1 MPWRAS
7 PDRRSHADK
16 TYHRVL
22 KLLRDNPLREFAPG
36 EVARILEPSLTGEPL
51 RHFQT
56 LVGKALR
63 KFLNQGIAEWNGIL
77 RLRRYWI
84 EPKNF
89 VAADERLRLFE
100 AAERG
105 EPELPDNAPAILMQK
120 PQEQSVR
127 NQKQR
132 RW

>member
-22 KLLRDNPLREFAPG
+22 RLLRDNPSREFAPG
-36 EVARILEPSLTGEPL
+36 EVARILEPK
-51 RHFQT
+51 
-56 LVGKALR
+56 LVDDDLNNYQKLIGKALR
-63 KFLNQGIAEWNGIL
+63 KFLQQGIVEWNAIM
-77 RLRRYWI
+77 RYRKYWI
-84 EPKNF
+84 EPRNF
-89 VAADERLRLFE
+89 VAADERLKLFE

-105 EPELPDNAPAILMQK
+105 EPERPDNAPAILQK
-120 PQEQSVR
+120 PQEQAVR
-127 NQKQR
+127 NVSQR

>member
-22 KLLRDNPLREFAPG
+22 RLLRDNPSREFAPG
-36 EVARILEPSLTGEPL
+36 EVARLLEPKLTGDDL
-51 RHFQT
+51 WNYQK

-63 KFLNQGIAEWNGIL
+63 KFLNQGIVEWNGIL

-89 VAADERLRLFE
+89 VTADERLKLFE

-105 EPELPDNAPAILMQK
+105 EPERPDNAPAILQR
-120 PQEQSVR
+120 PQEHAVKPVS
-127 NQKQR
+127 QR